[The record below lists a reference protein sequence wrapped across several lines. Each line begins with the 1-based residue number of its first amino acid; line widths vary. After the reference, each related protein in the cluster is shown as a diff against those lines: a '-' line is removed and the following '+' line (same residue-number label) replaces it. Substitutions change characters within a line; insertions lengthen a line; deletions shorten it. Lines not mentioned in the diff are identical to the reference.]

1 MKYLSFFI
9 YGFLLSAVG
18 SISPALSA
26 EFDLKNFEFWA
37 NQCIQLSENQNAAEA
52 LTACERAI
60 SLQPNRANPKLWFAR
75 SQALLQTGKYA
86 EALASYDQVLKSSPK
101 SSAALLAQCNAL
113 VQLERYD
120 DAIDHCDRALQLNG
134 DWGKASPTVAW
145 IYRGVALRR
154 QGYLETALASFDR
167 AVMVQS
173 DDSWAKAEQCLLA
186 LELKQSQVCNNAEQ
200 AVTLFEQALVKAP
213 DSSLLWIQQG
223 FALEQLEQY
232 EQALTSYKQAV
243 QLSQNQPLPLAHR
256 CSVFNQLEDYKSALE
271 SCNQAIQGIRQPQ
284 KWQLAYLWTQ
294 HSQAL
299 FGLGK
304 LDEAIASANRAIAL
318 QPLYP
323 PAFNIR
329 ALAYWKQSNY
339 VQAYQEITRAI
350 EAYQEVEKLFQNQF
364 YRDYPETLAI
374 VRRGEIIAA
383 FNQGRIYSSQNQH
396 FKAMDSYRDAL
407 NIYYCTQ
414 ILQKNLSEPLQC
426 SKKTQI
432 EEIRDA
438 ISRQPR
444 DKFSK
449 YDRRLLASIYTN
461 QSAVL
466 LNVARYQ
473 QSRTWADKSLELEP
487 NSFAAVYNQALSLTR
502 RAEFLIASGRR
513 TEAEKTYQAE
523 AEKLYQAAVERYARA
538 NELSPNNLYVL
549 IGQADALEKTNQTR
563 QAIAVYEQILRI
575 DPTSQLAKDKY
586 TALASSLLPV
596 QQASTVKQPSKQK

>member
-1 MKYLSFFI
+1 MKYFSFFI
-9 YGFLLSAVG
+9 YGFLLSVVG
-18 SISPALSA
+18 NISPALSA

-60 SLQPNRANPKLWFAR
+60 ALQPNRANPKLWFAR

-86 EALASYDQVLKSSPK
+86 EAIASYDQVLKSSPK

-134 DWGKASPTVAW
+134 DWGKAAPTVAW

-167 AVMVQS
+167 AVLVQS
-173 DDSWAKAEQCLLA
+173 DDPWAKAEQCLLA
-186 LELKQSQVCNNAEQ
+186 LELNQSQVCNNAEQ

-213 DSSLLWIQQG
+213 DSSLLWLQQG
-223 FALEQLEQY
+223 FALEQLGQH
-232 EQALTSYKQAV
+232 EQALTSYNQAV
-243 QLSQNQPLPLAHR
+243 QLSQNQSLPLARR
-256 CSVFNQLEDYKSALE
+256 CGVLNQLEDYKSAIE
-271 SCNQAIQGIRQPQ
+271 SCNQAIQGIQQPQ

-339 VQAYQEITRAI
+339 AQANQEIARAI
-350 EAYQEVEKLFQNQF
+350 RAYQEVEKLFQNQF

-383 FNQGRIYSSQNQH
+383 FNQGRIYSSQNQY
-396 FKAMDSYRDAL
+396 FKAIDSYRDAL
-407 NIYYCTQ
+407 NFYYCTQ
-414 ILQKNLSEPLQC
+414 ILSESPRC
-426 SKKTQI
+426 SKQAQI

-438 ISRQPR
+438 ISRLPR
-444 DKFSK
+444 ERFSK
-449 YDRRLLASIYTN
+449 QDRLLLASIYTN

-466 LNVARYQ
+466 FNIERYQ
-473 QSRTWADKSLELEP
+473 QAKDWADKSLDWEP
-487 NSFAAVYNQALSLTR
+487 NSFAAVYNQALSHAKL
-502 RAEFLIASGRR
+502 GHC
-513 TEAEKTYQAE
+513 EAISAYD
-523 AEKLYQAAVERYARA
+523 RA
-538 NELSPNNLYVL
+538 NNLAPNNISVL
-549 IGQADALEKTNQTR
+549 LGKANVLEQFEKIKE
-563 QAIAVYEQILRI
+563 AIAVYEQILRI
-575 DPTSQLAKDKY
+575 DPTSQFAKDRYLELSRKLPIPSSKPSPKNEPEPTVCAT
-586 TALASSLLPV
+586 TAEG
-596 QQASTVKQPSKQK
+596 